1 MELLRAQ
8 RERRFRLELHD
19 PQPIEHPGDVWALA
33 AQVAIVGVFL
43 LLLIAALYAGRGLL
57 LPIVVAVVIGE
68 TLAPVVKGAAERGV
82 PRLLT
87 AALLIAVGLALVG
100 LAVTLLAAPI
110 KELIAQA
117 PEFGASIK
125 DKLYVFDR
133 PVAAWR
139 ELQSAVLPPSDSNV
153 VQLDTGWT
161 SIWTSIMSP
170 LVSFLTPAL
179 GQIVLFIIVLF
190 FVLAGERDLRNFIVA
205 AMPSRDS
212 KLRFLRIANDIR
224 RNLAGYLAVV
234 TAINVS
240 HGVIVGLGAW
250 MLGFPSPYLFG
261 MMAMVMN
268 YIPYLGSIVTAATLF
283 AVGLVTFPTL
293 SHALIAPLGYVVLA
307 SIEGYVVMPTIL
319 GRHLTLN
326 PLTIVLGLAF
336 WTWMWG
342 PMGAF
347 IAAPLSIVGLVTI
360 GHLFPD
366 DDPQLPQ

>member
-19 PQPIEHPGDVWALA
+19 PQPIERPGDVWALA
-33 AQVAIVGVFL
+33 AQIAIVGVFV

-68 TLAPVVKGAAERGV
+68 TLAPLVKGAAERGV

-133 PVAAWR
+133 PLAAWR

-161 SIWTSIMSP
+161 SFWTSIMSP
-170 LVSFLTPAL
+170 LVGFLTPAL
-179 GQIVLFIIVLF
+179 GQIVLFVIVLF
-190 FVLAGERDLRNFIVA
+190 FVLAG
-205 AMPSRDS
+205 
-212 KLRFLRIANDIR
+212 
-224 RNLAGYLAVV
+224 
-234 TAINVS
+234 
-240 HGVIVGLGAW
+240 
-250 MLGFPSPYLFG
+250 
-261 MMAMVMN
+261 
-268 YIPYLGSIVTAATLF
+268 
-283 AVGLVTFPTL
+283 
-293 SHALIAPLGYVVLA
+293 
-307 SIEGYVVMPTIL
+307 
-319 GRHLTLN
+319 
-326 PLTIVLGLAF
+326 
-336 WTWMWG
+336 
-342 PMGAF
+342 
-347 IAAPLSIVGLVTI
+347 
-360 GHLFPD
+360 
-366 DDPQLPQ
+366 